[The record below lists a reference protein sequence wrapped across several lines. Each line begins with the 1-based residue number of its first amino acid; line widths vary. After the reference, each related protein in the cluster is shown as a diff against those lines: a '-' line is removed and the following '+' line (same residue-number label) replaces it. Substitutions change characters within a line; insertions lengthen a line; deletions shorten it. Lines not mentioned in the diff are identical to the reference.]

1 MKINNKVQNWANAIL
16 SYFLTNMANES
27 YIVRQKAKAFI
38 IINFAGIILN
48 LFYVLTIFGTN
59 SPIEIIVNS
68 LILFILL
75 LDLLLIKKFRFKY
88 VGNFFILSLVVLL
101 IVNIHLTT
109 RGTSLSEYVDE
120 YYFLLSFMVLS
131 LLFAT
136 DLVIVTSAAIIS
148 VGTLSFYLFNSNHYS
163 TEFIGYAKNGFIN
176 YQFALF
182 IITVILLTTSKIIR
196 KNANHVEY
204 LSKQAEEQKDNA
216 VNAFN
221 SVALTTDTMHEMSTK
236 INDLTTT
243 LNTSTNKQA
252 VNIEEMSSTIEL
264 LNQSILTNAEYA
276 TKASQSSG
284 ERTMV
289 VRRSERL
296 LKRVIS
302 SIVDISSRIS
312 IIQDIARQTNILSL
326 NAAIEASRAGT
337 SGRGFSA
344 VANGIKKLA
353 EQSQKSAKDI
363 ISLVNEGLSVSD
375 QANDYLSA
383 IVENSEKTSE
393 LMNKISEALMEQI
406 NNITQ
411 INIGM
416 SEINNA
422 AQTNANIVD
431 DLATNVEIMK
441 ENAEIQ
447 RDLFK
452 EESNEMNFDIEI

>member
-1 MKINNKVQNWANAIL
+1 
-16 SYFLTNMANES
+16 
-27 YIVRQKAKAFI
+27 
-38 IINFAGIILN
+38 
-48 LFYVLTIFGTN
+48 
-59 SPIEIIVNS
+59 
-68 LILFILL
+68 
-75 LDLLLIKKFRFKY
+75 
-88 VGNFFILSLVVLL
+88 
-101 IVNIHLTT
+101 
-109 RGTSLSEYVDE
+109 
-120 YYFLLSFMVLS
+120 
-131 LLFAT
+131 
-136 DLVIVTSAAIIS
+136 
-148 VGTLSFYLFNSNHYS
+148 
-163 TEFIGYAKNGFIN
+163 
-176 YQFALF
+176 
-182 IITVILLTTSKIIR
+182 
-196 KNANHVEY
+196 
-204 LSKQAEEQKDNA
+204 
-216 VNAFN
+216 
-221 SVALTTDTMHEMSTK
+221 
-236 INDLTTT
+236 
-243 LNTSTNKQA
+243 
-252 VNIEEMSSTIEL
+252 MSSTIEL